1 MLSMCLSRVN
11 EILKEELEKVSI
23 GIESILEPT
32 KLTQYDIY
40 RQCKFYKDRVFRQI
54 LISYKLNKITDELI
68 EYKYLLS
75 LLKCKNNNI
84 DRYQLFKNLLEVD
97 ILESYFDE
105 FVGYTQVQLD
115 ILEDEGY
122 KLDISIDEKLYQFV
136 LNTYN
141 IILKYIDCGKI
152 EELKKL

>member
-1 MLSMCLSRVN
+1 M
-11 EILKEELEKVSI
+11 
-23 GIESILEPT
+23 
-32 KLTQYDIY
+32 
-40 RQCKFYKDRVFRQI
+40 
-54 LISYKLNKITDELI
+54 
-68 EYKYLLS
+68 LS

-84 DRYQLFKNLLEVD
+84 DRYQLFKILLEVD

-105 FVGYTQVQLD
+105 FVDYTQVQLD